1 MRKLRVLLFE
11 TPRDPYYNLAFEE
24 ALYLAYDKTPGE
36 DPVMRIWRNANAVVI
51 GYFQVAEEEVHLN
64 VAQEIG
70 AKVVRRFTGGGAVYH
85 DLGNINYV
93 VITKNTGIK
102 STEEIYQYLLEG
114 AINAL
119 KLLGVESR
127 LENINDV
134 VANNR
139 KVSGTAA
146 TFTPRTLFL
155 HGSLLVSTDLSKLSR
170 VLRIS
175 KKKLMDKK
183 VSSVKYRVALLEQV
197 LGRRIGYWEVIN
209 AFVEGYSRLL
219 DAKPY
224 YDMPSRLELEIADK
238 LYEEKYTRREWNL
251 ERKPA
256 SYFRELYREIDEI
269 IESYVESR

>member
-1 MRKLRVLLFE
+1 MKKLRVLLFE
-11 TPRDPYYNLAFEE
+11 TPHDPYYNLAFEE
-24 ALYLAYDKTPGE
+24 ALYLLYDKTLGE
-36 DPVMRIWRNANAVVI
+36 DPVMRIWRNANAVII
-51 GYFQVAEEEVHLN
+51 GYFQVAEEEVHLD
-64 VAQEIG
+64 VAREIG
-70 AKVVRRFTGGGAVYH
+70 AEVVRRFTGGGAVYH

-93 VITKNTGIK
+93 VITRNTGIR

-119 KLLGVESR
+119 RMLGVEPR

-134 VANNR
+134 VANDR

-155 HGSLLVSTDLSKLSR
+155 HGSLLVSTDLSRLSR

-197 LGRRIGYWEVIN
+197 LGRRIGYWEIID
-209 AFVEGYSRLL
+209 AFVKGYSRLL
-219 DAKPY
+219 GAEPY

-238 LYEEKYTRREWNL
+238 LYKEKYTRREWNM

-256 SYFRELYREIDEI
+256 SHFRELYRGIDEI
-269 IESYVESR
+269 IESYKEG